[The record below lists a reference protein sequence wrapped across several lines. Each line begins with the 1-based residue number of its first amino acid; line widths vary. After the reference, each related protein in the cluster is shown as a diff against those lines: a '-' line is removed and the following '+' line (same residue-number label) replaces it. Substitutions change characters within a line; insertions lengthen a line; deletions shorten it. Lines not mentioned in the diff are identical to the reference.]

1 MIHDDRHVHDEQETT
16 STTTISSTSA
26 QSRTDSTTH
35 SFTDSTT
42 DSFIG
47 SSTESFIDSTTDSF
61 VDSTTDSFVD
71 STTDFFVDS
80 MTDIFVDSPTDSFID
95 STTDFFIDSTT
106 DSRSTRGRASEADE
120 ATEAERSGDIDDVTE
135 SGNTG
140 VINYVGDYETVEEH
154 LRRLDLSAG
163 SRPHG
168 IPDGIPDICQGNFDA
183 LSVLRNELFVFKDK
197 VRLKKKKIVF
207 FFGFSSFQGQHFGFK
222 VNILVSRS
230 KCRLLKVKMLVS
242 M

>member
-47 SSTESFIDSTTDSF
+47 SSTESFI
-61 VDSTTDSFVD
+61 DSTTDSFVD